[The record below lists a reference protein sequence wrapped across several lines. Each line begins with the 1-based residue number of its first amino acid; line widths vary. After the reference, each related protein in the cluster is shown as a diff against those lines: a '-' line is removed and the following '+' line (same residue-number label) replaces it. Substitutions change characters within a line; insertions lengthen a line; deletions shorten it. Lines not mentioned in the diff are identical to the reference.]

1 VFAASAAVLAL
12 ALIGTD
18 SQLAGASSLRVCGV
32 ERWAVKTLT
41 DRDARFVDFRARR
54 TTVEALRGL
63 RPPTPHGRRLRSV
76 ETTVYRVRVRLLAV
90 KLEDDQDIHLVIAD
104 PATGGTMIA
113 ESPAPACTR
122 GAAPAVRRMMARAR
136 ASIIRAC
143 GIPPSRFFAIL
154 GGAATISG
162 VGFFDFKHG
171 QRGVAPIL
179 SLGEAEI
186 RAGRAEITL
195 GYIRQPGSSP
205 STRVEIEVLVP
216 GGHLVPYFSAR
227 RLVRLVMRYWCAYV
241 LARIRVYEA
250 LPPTSPPGT

>member
-171 QRGVAPIL
+171 RRGVAPNAIEL
-179 SLGEAEI
+179 HPVLGFHA
-186 RAGRAEITL
+186 
-195 GYIRQPGSSP
+195 SSCHAAP
-205 STRVEIEVLVP
+205 
-216 GGHLVPYFSAR
+216 
-227 RLVRLVMRYWCAYV
+227 
-241 LARIRVYEA
+241 
-250 LPPTSPPGT
+250 